1 MLSAEPDGIDFLY
14 DEPNEN
20 ETSTVPLSETM
31 SDAHAHEGK
40 AQPGA
45 IAKMLEAAQKAQRA
59 KFEIATLKYFR
70 AQEKRLTKALN
81 GEEKADWSVWDVL
94 QPYITADHVA
104 DAAAWAALGEDGQK
118 SLVSQFIGSLIDWP
132 GEKQAMEEIFKPLWK
147 QTYAA
152 GTKLAADAY
161 AIRGIDRPELISPA
175 KIQGGQRVTH
185 VTQTTKDNIG
195 RIVAQG
201 IESGNSREQMVA
213 EILQEYEIQSKSRA
227 KLIADQETITTLETG
242 HYDMMRSSGA
252 VTKTWHHR
260 PQKNPRDGRDGGPNH
275 VAMDGE
281 TVPIDGT
288 FSNGLRYPCDPMGPA
303 RETIKCRCYV
313 TYNR

>member
-1 MLSAEPDGIDFLY
+1 MRDEARELLGVPPCKYGGNVYKINVSDLFISEEDDPTEITSMLSAEPDGIDFLY
-14 DEPNEN
+14 DKPNEN

-40 AQPGA
+40 AKPGA

-132 GEKQAMEEIFKPLWK
+132 GEKQAMEEIFRPTPPAQSSPLMRM
-147 QTYAA
+147 QFAA
-152 GTKLAADAY
+152 L
-161 AIRGIDRPELISPA
+161 
-175 KIQGGQRVTH
+175 
-185 VTQTTKDNIG
+185 
-195 RIVAQG
+195 
-201 IESGNSREQMVA
+201 
-213 EILQEYEIQSKSRA
+213 
-227 KLIADQETITTLETG
+227 TG
-242 HYDMMRSSGA
+242 RSSFLRPRFKA
-252 VTKTWHHR
+252 ASVSRTSPRRRRTISAALLHR
-260 PQKNPRDGRDGGPNH
+260 ALKAETAANRWSRRSCRSTRYSPR
-275 VAMDGE
+275 A
-281 TVPIDGT
+281 
-288 FSNGLRYPCDPMGPA
+288 A
-303 RETIKCRCYV
+303 RS
-313 TYNR
+313 